1 MDENPVANP
10 GSAMMT
16 SWSVLCVD
24 DEPSILSALR
34 RVLRTEGCRIL
45 TAGSG
50 AEALA
55 LLEAEPVDVVVSD
68 MRMPVM
74 DGARLLAEVRA
85 RWPGTARVLLTGYA
99 DMEATILAINEGQI
113 YRYIHKPWDETE
125 LRLTVRQ
132 AAERQ
137 VLQRERDRLQQ
148 LTQVQNE
155 ELQVLN
161 TGLEQRVAERTA
173 ELGVAHER
181 LKKNYLTTIRVFA
194 GLLEMRNGLLGGHGK
209 RVADL
214 ARRIAVAMEV
224 PSDQVQDI
232 FVAGLLHDIG
242 FMAVPDTL
250 LAKPVGRYTP
260 DEMQIYQR
268 HAALGAQSLMA
279 LDDMQAVASLIRAHH
294 ERFDGKGYPDKIAGS
309 AIPLGSRI
317 LAVAD
322 TWDDL
327 LQGHLTGAQLKQAE
341 AQTLMQRARGIQF
354 DPEVVDVILQLTQVE
369 VPRVVKLQPVSAEG
383 LAPGMVL
390 GKDLTTPE
398 GVVLL
403 AAGQKLTQGLI
414 DRIRR
419 YEQSEGRPLDLAVRE
434 AA

>member
-1 MDENPVANP
+1 MEETPVAQP
-10 GSAMMT
+10 DSALLS

-34 RVLRTEGCRIL
+34 RVLRVEGCRIL
-45 TAGSG
+45 TANSG

-55 LLEAEPVDVVVSD
+55 LLETEPVDVVVSD

-99 DMEATILAINEGQI
+99 DMDATILAINEGQI

-137 VLQRERDRLQQ
+137 VLRRERDRLQQ

-173 ELGVAHER
+173 ELGQANDR

-194 GLLEMRNGLLGGHGK
+194 GLLEMRSGQLGGHGK

-242 FMAVPDTL
+242 FMAVPDAL
-250 LAKPVGRYTP
+250 LAKPVGRYTA
-260 DEMQIYQR
+260 DEMQLYQR
-268 HAALGAQSLMA
+268 HAVLGAQSLMA
-279 LDDMQAVASLIRAHH
+279 LDDMQAVAGLIRSHH

-322 TWDDL
+322 TWDDFL
-327 LQGHLTGAQLKQAE
+327 HGHLTGAQLKQTE
-341 AQTLMQRARGIQF
+341 AQTLMQRARGVQF
-354 DPEVVDVILQLTQVE
+354 DPEVVDVILQVTQVE
-369 VPRVVKLQPVSAEG
+369 TPRTTKLQAIATDG

-403 AAGQKLTQGLI
+403 AAGQKLTQGLV

-419 YEQSEGRPLDLAVRE
+419 YEQSEGRPLDLMVRE

>member
-1 MDENPVANP
+1 MDKTPVANP
-10 GSAMMT
+10 DGAQMA

-99 DMEATILAINEGQI
+99 DMEATVLAINEGQI

-161 TGLEQRVAERTA
+161 TGLEQRVAERTT
-173 ELGVAHER
+173 ELGLAHER
-181 LKKNYLTTIRVFA
+181 LKKNYLATIRVFA
-194 GLLEMRNGLLGGHGK
+194 GLLDMRNGLLGGHGK

-260 DEMQIYQR
+260 DEMQLYQR
-268 HAALGAQSLMA
+268 HAPLGAQSLMA
-279 LDDMQAVASLIRAHH
+279 LDDMQSVASLIRSHH
-294 ERFDGKGYPDKIAGS
+294 ERFDGKGYPDQIAGS

-322 TWDDL
+322 TLDDL
-327 LQGHLTGAQLKQAE
+327 LQGQLTGAQLKQAE

-369 VPRVVKLQPVSAEG
+369 VPKVLKLQPVNTES
-383 LAPGMVL
+383 LVPGMVL

-414 DRIRR
+414 ERIRR
-419 YEQSEGRPLDLAVRE
+419 YEQSEGRPLDLMVRE
-434 AA
+434 AP

>member
-1 MDENPVANP
+1 MEDTPVTPPDNALL
-10 GSAMMT
+10 S

-34 RVLRTEGCRIL
+34 RVLRVEGCRIL
-45 TAGSG
+45 TANSG

-55 LLEAEPVDVVVSD
+55 LLETEPVDVVVSD

-99 DMEATILAINEGQI
+99 DMDATILAINEGQI

-137 VLQRERDRLQQ
+137 ALRRERDRLQQ
-148 LTQVQNE
+148 LTQVQNA

-173 ELGVAHER
+173 ELGQANDR

-194 GLLEMRNGLLGGHGK
+194 GLLEMRSGQLGGHGK

-242 FMAVPDTL
+242 FMAVPDAL
-250 LAKPVGRYTP
+250 LAKPVGRYTA
-260 DEMQIYQR
+260 DEMLLYQR
-268 HAALGAQSLMA
+268 HAVLGAQSLMA
-279 LDDMQAVASLIRAHH
+279 LDDLQAVASLIRSHH

-322 TWDDL
+322 TWDDFL
-327 LQGHLTGAQLKQAE
+327 HGHLTGAQLKQAE
-341 AQTLMQRARGIQF
+341 AQTLMQRARGVQF
-354 DPEVVDVILQLTQVE
+354 DPEVVDVILQVTQVE
-369 VPRVVKLQPVSAEG
+369 TPRTIKLQAIATDG
-383 LAPGMVL
+383 LLPGMVL

-403 AAGQKLTQGLI
+403 AAGQKLTQGLV

-419 YEQSEGRPLDLAVRE
+419 YEQSEGRSLDLMVRE

>member
-1 MDENPVANP
+1 MDKTPVANP
-10 GSAMMT
+10 DGALMA

-99 DMEATILAINEGQI
+99 DMEATVLAINEGQI

-161 TGLEQRVAERTA
+161 TGLAQRVAERTA
-173 ELGVAHER
+173 ELGLAHER
-181 LKKNYLTTIRVFA
+181 LKKNYLATIRVFA
-194 GLLEMRNGLLGGHGK
+194 GLLDMRNGLLGGHGK

-260 DEMQIYQR
+260 DEMQLYQR
-268 HAALGAQSLMA
+268 HAPLGAQSLMA
-279 LDDMQAVASLIRAHH
+279 LDDMQSVASLIRSHH
-294 ERFDGKGYPDKIAGS
+294 ERFDGKGYPDQIAGS

-369 VPRVVKLQPVSAEG
+369 VPKVLKLQPVNTES
-383 LAPGMVL
+383 LVPGMVL

-414 DRIRR
+414 ERIRR
-419 YEQSEGRPLDLAVRE
+419 YEQSEGRPLDLMVRE
-434 AA
+434 AP